1 MTYLIIREDCLI
13 DYLEFRRYWI
23 EENLD
28 QGECNP
34 LVKASYMQE
43 HEILKKIASMD

>member
-1 MTYLIIREDCLI
+1 M

-23 EENLD
+23 EEK
-28 QGECNP
+28 CNA

-43 HEILKKIASMD
+43 HEILKKIASVD